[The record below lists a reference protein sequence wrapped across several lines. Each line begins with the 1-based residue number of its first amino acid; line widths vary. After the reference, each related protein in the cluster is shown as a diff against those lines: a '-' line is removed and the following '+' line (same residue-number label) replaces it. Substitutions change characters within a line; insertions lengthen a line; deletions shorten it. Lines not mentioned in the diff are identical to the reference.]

1 MYTNPVRLNSNSQK
15 GQFCLNLFFINYIV
29 GVTVGAIHLVKSKL
43 SRESY
48 SSNSFLDYYL

>member
-29 GVTVGAIHLVKSKL
+29 GVTVGAKVQTQ
-43 SRESY
+43 
-48 SSNSFLDYYL
+48 